1 MLKAQIWRIC
11 TWKSSKRRA
20 ARVALT
26 PHSSCY
32 CELGNLANRDQISAC
47 APVWYSIKEAQR
59 HRGISLGAAVWHF
72 FNCEKGGD
80 LTAWLSACITLI
92 WFAVRWQCVIAQG
105 RATNLVLGD
114 ISLSVSCV
122 LYQQAPMKFL
132 LNMTSWSLNRG
143 YMKESLAVRFRPPSL
158 WPCKCISPACH
169 QFSSIFNL
177 NIINQKVNFW
187 AF

>member
-1 MLKAQIWRIC
+1 M
-11 TWKSSKRRA
+11 KRRA
-20 ARVALT
+20 ACVALT

-59 HRGISLGAAVWHF
+59 RRGISLGAAVWHF

-80 LTAWLSACITLI
+80 LTTWLSACITLI

-105 RATNLVLGD
+105 CATNFVLGD
-114 ISLSVSCV
+114 ISLSVPCV

-132 LNMTSWSLNRG
+132 LNMTSWSLNWGSVKQR
-143 YMKESLAVRFRPPSL
+143 V
-158 WPCKCISPACH
+158 
-169 QFSSIFNL
+169 FSSGFSPVFPTVSVCGTTVQMHITRLPPIFL
-177 NIINQKVNFW
+177 HFQFEYH
-187 AF
+187 